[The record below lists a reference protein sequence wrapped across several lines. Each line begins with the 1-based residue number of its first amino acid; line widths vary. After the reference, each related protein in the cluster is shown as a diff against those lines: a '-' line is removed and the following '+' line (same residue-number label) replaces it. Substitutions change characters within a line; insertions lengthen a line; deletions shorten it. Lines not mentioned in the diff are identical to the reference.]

1 MQKCSTT
8 IHIPNNSY
16 LFVDK
21 FLSKRYPFGVPRFF
35 NCGIFTVCDR
45 GFRIFS
51 IHPPP
56 RPNRV
61 VKYTEWPLGAWVSL
75 KSTLHWAVYG
85 RWNIGNFRGIY
96 TKIFDSS
103 QMALVWRAWPHSR
116 SAIVSPPGPK
126 FQSCLYSVSSWDPIC
141 NPIFPILKKMQFV
154 RQKLEIPIN
163 PWTPIMEQLITGQW
177 RHQAIYLSMIARFP
191 GFFLTKNRE
200 NPENRIAYR
209 KYDII
214 SRYSQNI
221 DSIGVLLSYELH
233 LF

>member
-1 MQKCSTT
+1 MGDFTWCWFFF
-8 IHIPNNSY
+8 HIMTLRWLLVKMHFSKIV
-16 LFVDK
+16 LFMYFPIIQVIPD
-21 FLSKRYPFGVPRFF
+21 
-35 NCGIFTVCDR
+35 C
-45 GFRIFS
+45 
-51 IHPPP
+51 
-56 RPNRV
+56 
-61 VKYTEWPLGAWVSL
+61 
-75 KSTLHWAVYG
+75 
-85 RWNIGNFRGIY
+85 
-96 TKIFDSS
+96 
-103 QMALVWRAWPHSR
+103 WRAWPHSR

-200 NPENRIAYR
+200 NPENLIAYR

-221 DSIGVLLSYELH
+221 DSIGIRARVGKRLH
-233 LF
+233 S